1 MVANKRACT
10 ETNQEPAG
18 RTRGTTGT
26 LAYLRRIGTYLWIG
40 LVNPGPPTGAPWRS
54 GSRSA

>member
-1 MVANKRACT
+1 MVANNDARAA
-10 ETNQEPAG
+10 TNQEPARG
-18 RTRGTTGT
+18 RGRTGT

-40 LVNPGPPTGAPWRS
+40 LVNPGPPTNAPWHN

>member
-1 MVANKRACT
+1 MVAKKDSRTAK
-10 ETNQEPAG
+10 EPAR

-40 LVNPGPPTGAPWRS
+40 LVNPGPPTDAPWHK